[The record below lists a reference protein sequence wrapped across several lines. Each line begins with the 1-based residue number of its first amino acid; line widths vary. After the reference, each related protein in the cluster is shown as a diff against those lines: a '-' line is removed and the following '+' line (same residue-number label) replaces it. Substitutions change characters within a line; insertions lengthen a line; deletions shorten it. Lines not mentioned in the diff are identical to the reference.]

1 MRAVGLAMT
10 TAAHVMCM
18 LPLVMGQCADPNQF
32 SAMGAPLDAACCA
45 GDGACSGGIPNTC
58 TPECAAGSNR

>member
-18 LPLVMGQCADPNQF
+18 LPLVMGQCADPKQF
-32 SAMGAPLDAACCA
+32 SAMSAPLDAACCA

-58 TPECAAGSNR
+58 TPECAAGRNR